1 MSGDAYTA
9 AVGDVGLHFFRL
21 PHESQS
27 YTVDVPHYGLLITH
41 GAEAILLPGDC
52 AVGAPAL
59 LPLTAGRHFRLALLN
74 FPWLTLRKGRDFI
87 EQHMAADHIIVYHLP
102 FAEDDTERF
111 RAAAASGRGTDT
123 VQQHAHS
130 GGLSADGQAPVRE
143 DCRPAP

>member
-1 MSGDAYTA
+1 MSGDTYTA

-111 RAAAASGRGTDT
+111 RAAAASGAVRIQCSSMHILEDFLQT
-123 VQQHAHS
+123 VK
-130 GGLSADGQAPVRE
+130 LP
-143 DCRPAP
+143 